1 MTQRITVTD
10 TNDIEKVF
18 DIEFI
23 NANMVHIYQVTGLD
37 SPEVRVLMITQPYHT
52 NGDGTNRPW
61 NDEDDAVAWF
71 NARSGE
77 IG

>member
-1 MTQRITVTD
+1 MTRRITLTD

-52 NGDGTNRPW
+52 NSDGTNRPW

>member
-1 MTQRITVTD
+1 MTRRITVTD

-37 SPEVRVLMITQPYHT
+37 SPEVRVLMITQPYYT

>member
-37 SPEVRVLMITQPYHT
+37 SPEVRVLEITQPYYT
-52 NGDGTNRPW
+52 LGNGTNRPW

-71 NARSGE
+71 NAKSGDM
-77 IG
+77 I